1 MSLCKNFQ
9 GFDFPSNSPILRT
22 CGNPRFMWKTDI
34 NPKYQAKKLQMNGF
48 NTTKWLSPV
57 LNLIQNYLS
66 SNLQLLQH
74 DWACGLLLCVSH
86 VSEEGE
92 YFLFF
97 GILPS
102 RSPVLSPP
110 TLPPFPH
117 PFRSSSLDSATGRI
131 LLFTPL
137 YLSST
142 EQPSPSSSVLVLDR
156 RVRHVW
162 VSRSW
167 QVYLGC
173 VYSAGSSHF
182 PSTAAV
188 YPTVTTHTHTHTY
201 QFTEG
206 GSWGLNTGSILH
218 RVACIAY
225 VLEHNTL
232 TSNQYFVIYI
242 FFFKKQVEGAAG

>member
-1 MSLCKNFQ
+1 MTEPVGFCCASPMCQKRVNTFYFLAFYLPDLLSSLPQ
-9 GFDFPSNSPILRT
+9 
-22 CGNPRFMWKTDI
+22 
-34 NPKYQAKKLQMNGF
+34 
-48 NTTKWLSPV
+48 LSPRSH
-57 LNLIQNYLS
+57 S
-66 SNLQLLQH
+66 SAVAH
-74 DWACGLLLCVSH
+74 H
-86 VSEEGE
+86 
-92 YFLFF
+92 Y
-97 GILPS
+97 
-102 RSPVLSPP
+102 
-110 TLPPFPH
+110 